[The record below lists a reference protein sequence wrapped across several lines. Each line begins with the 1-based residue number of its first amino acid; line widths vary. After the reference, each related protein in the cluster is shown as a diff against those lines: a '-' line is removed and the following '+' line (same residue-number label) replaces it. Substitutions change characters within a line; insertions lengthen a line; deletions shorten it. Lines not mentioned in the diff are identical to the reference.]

1 MWSMNWIKQTKWSK
15 YNFQLIILFMK
26 EEEQKNIQQK
36 QMLINRLYKTKN
48 NQNTNKPLLKK

>member
-1 MWSMNWIKQTKWSK
+1 
-15 YNFQLIILFMK
+15 MK

-48 NQNTNKPLLKK
+48 NQNNNKPLVKK